1 MKIRD
6 IVFSLLVLGIV
17 LVFYPVRIVGNS
29 MFPTLRNGDLALCSR
44 FSTIDRF
51 DVVVVNVDNVK
62 IIKRVIGLP
71 NETIEYKDN
80 KLYIN
85 GKQVQDEYN
94 NGYTKDFKY
103 SLKDNEYFCL
113 GDNRENSKDSREYG
127 GFLRKQIVGEKI
139 CEITKK

>member
-1 MKIRD
+1 MKLKD
-6 IVFSLLVLGIV
+6 IVFSLLILGIV
-17 LVFYPVRIVGNS
+17 VIFYPVRIVGNS
-29 MFPTLRNGDLALCSR
+29 MFPTLHNGDLALCSR
-44 FSTIDRF
+44 FTNIDRF

-71 NETIEYKDN
+71 NETVEYKDN

-85 GKQVQDEYN
+85 GAHVQDVYN

-103 SLKDNEYFCL
+103 SLKDNEFFCL

-127 GFLRKQIVGEKI
+127 GFTRNQIVGEKI
-139 CEITKK
+139 HEITKK

>member
-1 MKIRD
+1 MRIRD

-17 LVFYPVRIVGNS
+17 IVFYPVRIVGNS
-29 MFPTLRNGDLALCSR
+29 MFPTLHNGDLALCSR
-44 FSTIDRF
+44 FTNIDRF
-51 DVVVVNVDNVK
+51 DVVVVNVDNMK

-85 GKQVQDEYN
+85 GEHVQDVYN
-94 NGYTKDFKY
+94 NGYTKDFKH

-127 GFLRKQIVGEKI
+127 GFTRNQIVGEKI
-139 CEITKK
+139 YEVAKK

>member
-6 IVFSLLVLGIV
+6 IVFSFLVLGIV

-29 MFPTLRNGDLALCSR
+29 MFATLRNGDLALCSR
-44 FSTIDRF
+44 FSNIDRF
-51 DVVVVNVDNVK
+51 DVVVVSVENVK

-71 NETIEYKDN
+71 NENIEYKDN
-80 KLYIN
+80 KLYSN
-85 GKQVQDEYN
+85 GKQVQDDYN

-127 GFLRKQIVGEKI
+127 GFLRKQIVGEKL
-139 CEITKK
+139 CEVTKK

>member
-1 MKIRD
+1 
-6 IVFSLLVLGIV
+6 
-17 LVFYPVRIVGNS
+17 
-29 MFPTLRNGDLALCSR
+29 MFPTLHNGDLALCSR
-44 FSTIDRF
+44 FSSIDRF

-85 GKQVQDEYN
+85 GEQVQDNYN

-103 SLKDNEYFCL
+103 SLKDKEYFCL

-127 GFLRKQIVGEKI
+127 GFTRNQIVGEKLY
-139 CEITKK
+139 EITKK

>member
-1 MKIRD
+1 MRLRD
-6 IVFSLLVLGIV
+6 IVFSLLVIGIAV
-17 LVFYPVRIVGNS
+17 VFYPIRIVGNS
-29 MFPTLRNGDLALCSR
+29 MFPTLHNGDLALCSR
-44 FSTIDRF
+44 FTNIDRF
-51 DVVVVNVDNVK
+51 DVVVVNVDNMK

-85 GKQVQDEYN
+85 GEHVQDVYN
-94 NGYTKDFKY
+94 NGYTKDFKH

-127 GFLRKQIVGEKI
+127 GFTRNQIVGEKI
-139 CEITKK
+139 YEVAKK